1 MSSSLVHFSSR
12 VGNLIMFRESV
23 EPILKAMGL
32 TGVIPSAILPE
43 DIPGAIEKLQAS
55 SLFQAHEQATN
66 NNSGTSKTS
75 LRTRAIPLME
85 LLARAQKKNCEILW
99 R

>member
-1 MSSSLVHFSSR
+1 MSNSLVHFSSR
-12 VGNLIMFRESV
+12 AGNLIMFRESA

-43 DIPGAIEKLQAS
+43 DIPCAIEKLQAS
-55 SLFQAHEQATN
+55 SLFQAQEQAAHN
-66 NNSGTSKTS
+66 NAGTPNTS